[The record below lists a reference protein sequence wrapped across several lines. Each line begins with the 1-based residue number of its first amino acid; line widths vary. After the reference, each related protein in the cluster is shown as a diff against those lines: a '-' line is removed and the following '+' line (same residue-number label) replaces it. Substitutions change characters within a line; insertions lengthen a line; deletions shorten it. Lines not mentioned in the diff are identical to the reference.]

1 MKYTRTLMAAAALMI
16 AGCGPTMPV
25 KADAEQAPQE
35 PAVVMPQ
42 GPVGI
47 PVKVGETSIKP
58 FLVTLGTPAKEAKLA
73 DDHVLVA
80 YLTNRIG
87 VAKQGETP
95 VIVVLPADDPRLPEL
110 APKALILDLKKVED
124 DWLVQGLRLGDPEEA
139 EGKADKTEKP
149 AAKKADKKPV
159 KATRLEP
166 AKTLHRV
173 AAREHPTSVG

>member
-1 MKYTRTLMAAAALMI
+1 
-16 AGCGPTMPV
+16 
-25 KADAEQAPQE
+25 
-35 PAVVMPQ
+35 MPQ

-87 VAKQGETP
+87 VAKQGGTP

-110 APKALILDLKKVED
+110 APKALILDVKKVED

-149 AAKKADKKPV
+149 AAKKGDKKPV

-166 AKTLHRV
+166 AKTLH
-173 AAREHPTSVG
+173 

>member
-1 MKYTRTLMAAAALMI
+1 MKYTRTLMAAAAALMI

-58 FLVTLGTPAKEAKLA
+58 FLVTLGTPAKEAKL
-73 DDHVLVA
+73 
-80 YLTNRIG
+80 
-87 VAKQGETP
+87 
-95 VIVVLPADDPRLPEL
+95 ADDPRLPEL

>member
-1 MKYTRTLMAAAALMI
+1 MKYTRTLMAAAAALMI

-80 YLTNRIG
+80 YLTNRMASPSRAGPPSSWCFPPTIR
-87 VAKQGETP
+87 ACP
-95 VIVVLPADDPRLPEL
+95 SLPPRRSSLM
-110 APKALILDLKKVED
+110 
-124 DWLVQGLRLGDPEEA
+124 
-139 EGKADKTEKP
+139 
-149 AAKKADKKPV
+149 
-159 KATRLEP
+159 
-166 AKTLHRV
+166 
-173 AAREHPTSVG
+173 